1 MMGILI
7 RRGGDTERH
16 TLGRPGKMEAESG
29 VMCLQAQ
36 EHQELPTSTRSWGRR
51 HGTES
56 PSGSEATN
64 FAGPL
69 ISDFWS
75 PELRQGTPVVVV
87 MCSSSPRKLIE
98 YPEQTN
104 GRVNRKMDVCV

>member
-1 MMGILI
+1 
-7 RRGGDTERH
+7 
-16 TLGRPGKMEAESG
+16 MEAESG

-36 EHQELPTSTRSWGRR
+36 EHQGLPTSTRSWGRR

-56 PSGSEATN
+56 PSGSEAIN

-75 PELRQGTPVVVV
+75 PELRQGHVSETGSVVVV